1 MLRNALKH
9 HDPWA
14 LAVIALTLVLFV
26 IALFIKGFTHDV
38 LLETG
43 IFLVSLKLI
52 MMGRKQGERA
62 EALQERLE
70 RIQDLLEAK
79 APDTAEPK

>member
-14 LAVIALTLVLFV
+14 VVVIVLTLVLFV

-43 IFLVSLKLI
+43 VFLVSVKLI
-52 MMGRKQGERA
+52 MMGRRQGELA
-62 EALQERLE
+62 EALQERLD
-70 RIQDLLEAK
+70 RIQSLLQAK
-79 APDTAEPK
+79 APDTAKLK

>member
-1 MLRNALKH
+1 MLRDTLKH

-14 LAVIALTLVLFV
+14 LAVIALTLVLFIV
-26 IALFIKGFTHDV
+26 ALFIKGFTHDV

-43 IFLVSLKLI
+43 VFLVSLKLI
-52 MMGRKQGERA
+52 MMGRRQGELA

-70 RIQDLLEAK
+70 RIQDLLQAK
-79 APDTAEPK
+79 APDAVKPK